1 MANIDFNHYKLTN
14 KLDKFFF
21 VEEKHIKDYKID
33 IRKLIEQ
40 MSFFKD
46 ISNDFKVSFNELF
59 DIINYLNFPIRDL
72 FEFSVF
78 KTNSLML
85 IKKDGVYRE
94 KKKWSFGNQY
104 IEKEYYDVYLRQNE
118 YIHLWY
124 NRVVMEFVEDKYSH
138 IFSHKLFNEVVR
150 KYPKDL
156 EIKPNLKIKDITY
169 NDKYSELTLNDIA
182 ELIHNPKEKDKKILK
197 SKFQFYGYGDSVFY
211 LSLGEVE
218 VHNHKYPISLVI
230 PYTTLVEKNWEALEE
245 YMIHGVIKPN
255 ANFELGKDSNNWF
268 HGKQKDNPYWEVYK
282 KEIQTLK
289 KLIFL

>member
-1 MANIDFNHYKLTN
+1 MATIDFNNYKLTN

-59 DIINYLNFPIRDL
+59 DIVNYLNFPIRDL
-72 FEFSVF
+72 FEFSVY

-94 KKKWSFGNQY
+94 KKKWSFGHQY
-104 IEKEYYDVYLRQNE
+104 MEKEYHDVYLRQNE

-124 NRVVMEFVEDKYSH
+124 NRVVMVFVEDKYSH

-150 KYPKDL
+150 KYPKDF
-156 EIKPNLKIKDITY
+156 EIKPHLKIKDITY
-169 NDKYSELTLNDIA
+169 NNDYSELTLNDIA
-182 ELIHNPKEKDKKILK
+182 ELIHNPKEKNKKILK

-218 VHNHKYPISLVI
+218 VHNHNYPISLVI

-245 YMIHGVIKPN
+245 YMIHGIIKPN

-289 KLIFL
+289 KLILA

>member
-14 KLDKFFF
+14 RLEKFFF
-21 VEEKHIKDYKID
+21 VEEEHIKKYNID

-40 MSFFKD
+40 MSFFKN

-59 DIINYLNFPIRDL
+59 DIINYLNFPIRDM
-72 FEFSVF
+72 FEFSVY

-104 IEKEYYDVYLRQNE
+104 AEKEYHDVYLRQNE

-124 NRVVMEFVEDKYSH
+124 NRVVMVFVEDKYSH

-150 KYPKDL
+150 KYPKNL
-156 EIKPNLKIKDITY
+156 EIKPYLKIKDITY
-169 NDKYSELTLNDIA
+169 SNDYSELTLNDIA

-197 SKFQFYGYGDSVFY
+197 SKFHFYGYGDSVFY

-245 YMIHGVIKPN
+245 YMIHGIIKPN
-255 ANFELGKDSNNWF
+255 ANAELGRDTNNWF

-289 KLIFL
+289 KLILA